1 MGGIGKEQYQK
12 MCENADV
19 FNGLVRGLVYGEETQ
34 AEAEVRKNVELIK
47 FITDC
52 WGKGTVDVEGAD
64 RKTIGACITKYITKS
79 DMQRTGSGSQIF
91 RVSVIPACLRKKRD
105 CLL

>member
-1 MGGIGKEQYQK
+1 MGGIGAKEQYQK

-52 WGKGTVDVEGAD
+52 
-64 RKTIGACITKYITKS
+64 
-79 DMQRTGSGSQIF
+79 
-91 RVSVIPACLRKKRD
+91 
-105 CLL
+105 